1 MSLNLCDPW
10 PAKIVMGGSV
20 FWMMAAL
27 GLDEGGACYAPLS
40 RRAKRWEGGEVW
52 AERFPMHEI
61 LLTKERQE
69 IINNVKYVYAQI
81 STSYFSSN
89 GVGP

>member
-1 MSLNLCDPW
+1 MLR
-10 PAKIVMGGSV
+10 AM
-20 FWMMAAL
+20 
-27 GLDEGGACYAPLS
+27 S
-40 RRAKRWEGGEVW
+40 RRAKRWEGEEVW

-81 STSYFSSN
+81 PTSYFSSN